1 MIMMLTTTTTTKM
14 MGKIWKTEEKEKRSR
29 KKRRRRME
37 KMMIIKKNSYCEVNK
52 NVLYVQHLHTFITC
66 YFNIPHLHDTHNN
79 DNPIRDLRI
88 SWYNVLKIQQRIAH
102 N

>member
-1 MIMMLTTTTTTKM
+1 MLIMMLATTTM
-14 MGKIWKTEEKEKRSR
+14 MRTIWKTEEKEKRRR

-66 YFNIPHLHDTHNN
+66 YFNIPQERSHNSHNN

-88 SWYNVLKIQQRIAH
+88 LCNNVLKIQQRIAQ